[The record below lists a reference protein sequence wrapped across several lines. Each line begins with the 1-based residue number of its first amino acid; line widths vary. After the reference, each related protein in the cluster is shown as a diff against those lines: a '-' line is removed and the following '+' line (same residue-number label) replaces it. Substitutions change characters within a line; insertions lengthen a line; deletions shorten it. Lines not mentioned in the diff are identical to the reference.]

1 MNTNTTTD
9 CELTPAGR
17 LLNLEDWNRDV
28 AECIAGKEG
37 LALTEA
43 HWEIILLMREYYSTY
58 NISPILKLLK
68 REIQENLN
76 PQKAENTYLEGLF
89 PGGAITQGTKI
100 AGLPVPMLDA
110 EIEKNVT
117 PKAVPAAAVPA
128 APPPTHKHFTG
139 SFEFQGRT
147 YLVHEK
153 GNLVN
158 LEDWSEPMAEFLAL
172 QEDISLT
179 PDHWEIIH
187 FMRQFYFKYGISP
200 MVRLLVK
207 KLRDE
212 LGVHKHSNEDLYALF
227 PGGPSRQGSRIA
239 GLPEPQ
245 GCID

>member
-1 MNTNTTTD
+1 MHTQNTTD

-28 AECIAGKEG
+28 AECIAKNEG
-37 LALTEA
+37 LTLTDA
-43 HWEIILLMREYYSTY
+43 HWEIILLMREYYQTY
-58 NISPILKLLK
+58 NIPPILKLLK
-68 REIQENLN
+68 REIREKLGA
-76 PQKAENTYLEGLF
+76 QKAENAYLESLF

-110 EIEKNVT
+110 EIEKNV
-117 PKAVPAAAVPA
+117 VPTVKPAIAPTAAAPA
-128 APPPTHKHFTG
+128 HKHFTE
-139 SFEFQGRT
+139 SFEFQGKT

-158 LEDWSEPMAEFLAL
+158 LEDWSEPLAEFLAH
-172 QEDISLT
+172 QEGINLT
-179 PDHWEIIH
+179 PDHWEIIR
-187 FMRQFYFKYGISP
+187 FMRQFYFKYGITP
-200 MVRLLVK
+200 MVRLLMK
-207 KLRDE
+207 NMRDE
-212 LGVHKHSNEDLYALF
+212 LGANKSSDEYLYKLF

>member
-1 MNTNTTTD
+1 MNTKTF
-9 CELTPAGR
+9 CELTPSGR
-17 LLNLEDWNRDV
+17 LLNLDDWNRDV
-28 AECIAGKEG
+28 AECIAVKEG
-37 LALTEA
+37 LTLTEA
-43 HWEIILLMREYYSTY
+43 HWEIILLMREYYQTY
-58 NISPILKLLK
+58 NIPPILKLLK
-68 REIQENLN
+68 REIQEKLDS
-76 PQKAENTYLEGLF
+76 QKAENTYLDGLF

-110 EIEKNVT
+110 EIEKDIAPRTKSVAAT
-117 PKAVPAAAVPA
+117 PPPA
-128 APPPTHKHFTG
+128 APAHKHFTE
-139 SFEFQGRT
+139 SFVFEGKT

-158 LEDWSEPMAEFLAL
+158 LEDWSESMAEFLAR

-212 LGVHKHSNEDLYALF
+212 LGAHKHSNEDLYALF